1 MEHSNLV
8 CCMFFNFQCGH
19 AATGTKKE
27 SFQGIYL
34 QHLAIAS
41 FLALLPPSVLGNNF
55 YLLTFIFT

>member
-8 CCMFFNFQCGH
+8 CCMFFNFQHGH
-19 AATGTKKE
+19 AATRTKKE

-55 YLLTFIFT
+55 IY